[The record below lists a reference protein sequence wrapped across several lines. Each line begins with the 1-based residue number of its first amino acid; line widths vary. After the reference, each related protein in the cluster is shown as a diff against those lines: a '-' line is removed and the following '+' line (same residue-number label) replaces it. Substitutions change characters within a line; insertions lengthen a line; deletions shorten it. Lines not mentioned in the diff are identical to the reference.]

1 MNLKLSLINSNLLQ
15 NKYLNFFL
23 EILGHNWIDLK
34 FLFANGW
41 ETFGAKLLFWEQ
53 AIFAGKQFLELQFLE
68 ASNFWSQ
75 AILGKAHS
83 INFWSQAIYGD
94 EQSLEK
100 CLNFEAE

>member
-1 MNLKLSLINSNLLQ
+1 
-15 NKYLNFFL
+15 
-23 EILGHNWIDLK
+23 
-34 FLFANGW
+34 
-41 ETFGAKLLFWEQ
+41 
-53 AIFAGKQFLELQFLE
+53 LELQFLE

>member
-1 MNLKLSLINSNLLQ
+1 MVEK
-15 NKYLNFFL
+15 FL
-23 EILGHNWIDLK
+23 EPNYS
-34 FLFANGW
+34 W
-41 ETFGAKLLFWEQ
+41 ED
-53 AIFAGKQFLELQFLE
+53 AIFAGEQFLELQFLE